1 MKELIIKNTE
11 NKNEIILVENYE
23 LVEKYEENEN
33 DQSIE
38 GNIYIGKVQNVLSGL
53 QSAFIDI
60 GEKKNAFIH
69 VKDIMPKVDVT
80 REELEEEMPIRELIK
95 PGDPIIVEV
104 KRESTE
110 YKGPKVS
117 THISIVGRFVVVM
130 PNCTFVTVSQKI
142 EDKEEKER
150 LKNIVTNLLPEGIGA
165 IVRTVAKDRTE
176 QEIKEDILISLEKW
190 KEIQNKKVEKYPQKI
205 YCKGGILKKTII
217 DLVDN
222 ELERIVVNNDKIKKR
237 VENILQ
243 EIHAKTKVEKMEDCF
258 SLYTLEKQLEQM
270 NHRKIW
276 LKCGG
281 FITIDPTEALT
292 AIDVNSGKFIGTK
305 DLEKTV
311 IKVNLEAA
319 AEIAKQLRLRDI
331 SGIII
336 IDFIDMK
343 TDEHKNAVIQELLKH
358 SKKDRSKIQIE
369 EFTKLNLME
378 LTRKHINSKKDDK
391 DSKLN
396 QI

>member
-1 MKELIIKNTE
+1 MKELIIKNVE
-11 NKNEIILVENYE
+11 NHNHIILVEDYE
-23 LVEKYEENEN
+23 VVEKYVENED

-53 QSAFIDI
+53 QSAFVDI

-69 VKDIMPKVDVT
+69 VKDILPKVDIT
-80 REELEEEMPIRELIK
+80 KEELAEEVPITKLVK

-110 YKGPKVS
+110 YKGSKVS
-117 THISIVGRFVVVM
+117 THISLVGRFVVVM
-130 PNCTFVTVSQKI
+130 PNCTFITVSQKI
-142 EDKEEKER
+142 ENEAEKER
-150 LKNIVTNLLPEGIGA
+150 LKSIVGKLLPEGMGA
-165 IVRTVAKDRTE
+165 IVRTVAECLTE
-176 QEIKEDILISLEKW
+176 DLLKEDIEKSLSKW
-190 KEIQNKKVEKYPQKI
+190 KEIEHKKVEHFPQKI
-205 YCKGGILKKTII
+205 YCQGGILKKTIV

-222 ELERIVVNNDKIKKR
+222 HLDRIIVNNAKIK
-237 VENILQ
+237 E
-243 EIHAKTKVEKMEDCF
+243 KVEQILKEIDATVKVEIVEDCF
-258 SLYTLEKQLEQM
+258 SLYSVEKQLQES
-270 NHRKIW
+270 NNRKIW

-281 FITIDPTEALT
+281 FITIDKTEALT

-311 IKVNLEAA
+311 SKVNLEAA

-336 IDFIDMK
+336 VDFIDMK
-343 TDEHKNAVIQELLKH
+343 TDEHKKAVIQELLNH

-369 EFTKLNLME
+369 EFTRLNLME
-378 LTRKHINSKKDDK
+378 LTRKHINSKK
-391 DSKLN
+391 
-396 QI
+396 I

>member
-1 MKELIIKNTE
+1 MKELIIKNTD
-11 NKNEIILVENYE
+11 KFNEIILLEDYE
-23 LVEKYEENEN
+23 LVEKYEENEEE
-33 DQSIE
+33 QSIE

-53 QSAFIDI
+53 QSAFVDI

-80 REELEEEMPIRELIK
+80 KENIEEEVPITQIIK

-117 THISIVGRFVVVM
+117 THISLVGRFVVVM
-130 PNCTFVTVSQKI
+130 PNSDFITVSQKI
-142 EDKEEKER
+142 EDDKEKER
-150 LKNIVTNLLPEGIGA
+150 LKNIVKEILPEGMGA
-165 IVRTVAKDRTE
+165 IVRTVAKGTTKE
-176 QEIKEDILISLEKW
+176 EIKEDIKNNLDKW
-190 KEIQNKKVEKYPQKI
+190 MDIENKKIEKYPQKI
-205 YCKGGILKKTII
+205 YSKGGILKKTIV

-222 ELERIVVNNDKIKKR
+222 DLDRIVVNN
-237 VENILQ
+237 E
-243 EIHAKTKVEKMEDCF
+243 KTKVRVEKIIQEIGATIKIEVIEDCF
-258 SLYTLEKQLEQM
+258 SLYTLEKQLKEM
-270 NHRKIW
+270 TNRKVW

-281 FITIDPTEALT
+281 FITIDETEALT

-343 TDEHKNAVIQELLKH
+343 TDEHKQAVIQELLTH
-358 SKKDRSKIQIE
+358 SKKDRSKIQVE

-378 LTRKHINSKKDDK
+378 LTRKHINSKK
-391 DSKLN
+391 
-396 QI
+396 Q

>member
-11 NKNEIILVENYE
+11 NVNEILLVENYE
-23 LVEKYEENEN
+23 LVEKYEENEE

-53 QSAFIDI
+53 QSAFVDI

-69 VKDIMPKVDVT
+69 VKDIMPKVDIT
-80 REELEEEMPIRELIK
+80 KDDPLEEVPISSLVK

-117 THISIVGRFVVVM
+117 THISIVGRLVVVM
-130 PNCTFVTVSQKI
+130 PNCTFITVSQKI
-142 EDKEEKER
+142 EDDKEKER
-150 LKNIVTNLLPEGIGA
+150 LKSLVKKSLPEGIGA
-165 IVRTVAKDRTE
+165 IIRTVAKDATE
-176 QEIKEDILISLEKW
+176 KDILEDIKNSLDNW
-190 KEIQNKKVEKYPQKI
+190 KEIQDKKIEKFPQKI
-205 YCKGGILKKTII
+205 YSKGGILKKTIV

-222 ELERIVVNNDKIKKR
+222 ELDRIIVNNEKTKKR
-237 VENILQ
+237 VETILK
-243 EIHAKTKVEKMEDCF
+243 EIQAKVNVEVKEDCL
-258 SLYTLEKQLEQM
+258 SLYSLEKELKEM
-270 NHRKIW
+270 NNRKIW

-281 FITIDPTEALT
+281 FITIDKTEALT
-292 AIDVNSGKFIGTK
+292 AIDVNSGKFIGSK

-343 TDEHKNAVIQELLKH
+343 TDEHKNALIQELLNH

-378 LTRKHINSKKDDK
+378 LTRKHINSKK
-391 DSKLN
+391 
-396 QI
+396 

>member
-1 MKELIIKNTE
+1 MKELIIKTTE

-142 EDKEEKER
+142 ED
-150 LKNIVTNLLPEGIGA
+150 
-165 IVRTVAKDRTE
+165 
-176 QEIKEDILISLEKW
+176 
-190 KEIQNKKVEKYPQKI
+190 
-205 YCKGGILKKTII
+205 
-217 DLVDN
+217 
-222 ELERIVVNNDKIKKR
+222 
-237 VENILQ
+237 
-243 EIHAKTKVEKMEDCF
+243 
-258 SLYTLEKQLEQM
+258 
-270 NHRKIW
+270 
-276 LKCGG
+276 
-281 FITIDPTEALT
+281 
-292 AIDVNSGKFIGTK
+292 
-305 DLEKTV
+305 
-311 IKVNLEAA
+311 
-319 AEIAKQLRLRDI
+319 
-331 SGIII
+331 
-336 IDFIDMK
+336 
-343 TDEHKNAVIQELLKH
+343 
-358 SKKDRSKIQIE
+358 
-369 EFTKLNLME
+369 
-378 LTRKHINSKKDDK
+378 
-391 DSKLN
+391 
-396 QI
+396 